1 MLTWSGVGSWLAV
14 MFVVLIEG
22 GRSFAQETP
31 APTASSANVEEVRD
45 AVRRGLMALDR
56 SAARYPEHRACFSCH
71 HQTLPLLAQKTAE
84 VQGYSVD
91 AALRQSQR
99 AFSLKSFSHRI
110 DDLRAG
116 QGIGGRAMTVSYAL
130 WALALSDHSSDETSA
145 ALASYLLKAQ
155 RSEGHWIGQTSR
167 PPLEESYQTCTVLAI
182 RGLEKFADGEQ
193 KEIARTAINKARDW
207 LLASP
212 AKSQEDKNLRLW
224 GLYDFESSA
233 PARDAAL
240 QAVLSSQRTDGGW
253 AQLDEMD
260 SDAYATG
267 QTLLVLQS
275 IGRAVTDDVYR
286 RGMTFLVRNQRTDGA
301 WLVETRSKAIQPYYD
316 FDDEDPLGKNQFI
329 SVAASSW
336 AVAAL
341 AAGQRASD

>member
-1 MLTWSGVGSWLAV
+1 MRAWSSVGSWLVVA
-14 MFVVLIEG
+14 FVVSTCG
-22 GRSFAQETP
+22 GSSFAQET
-31 APTASSANVEEVRD
+31 SSAAAPSLSVEEVRA
-45 AVRRGLMALDR
+45 AVKRGLTALDK
-56 SAARYPEHRACFSCH
+56 SSARYPEHRACFSCH
-71 HQTLPLLAQKTAE
+71 HQTLPLMAQKTAE

-91 AALRQSQR
+91 AALRHSQH

-130 WALALSDHSSDETSA
+130 WALTLSDHSPDETSA
-145 ALASYLLKAQ
+145 ALASYLLKTQ
-155 RSEGHWIGQTSR
+155 RAEGHWIGQTSR
-167 PPLEESYQTCTVLAI
+167 PPLEESYQTCTVLAM

-207 LLASP
+207 LLAAP

-240 QAVLSSQRTDGGW
+240 QAVLSSQRADGGW
-253 AQLDEMD
+253 AQLDGMD

-267 QTLLVLQS
+267 QTLFVLQS

-286 RGMTFLVRNQRTDGA
+286 RGMQFLVRNQCTDGA
-301 WLVETRSKAIQPYYD
+301 WLVETRCKAVQPYYD